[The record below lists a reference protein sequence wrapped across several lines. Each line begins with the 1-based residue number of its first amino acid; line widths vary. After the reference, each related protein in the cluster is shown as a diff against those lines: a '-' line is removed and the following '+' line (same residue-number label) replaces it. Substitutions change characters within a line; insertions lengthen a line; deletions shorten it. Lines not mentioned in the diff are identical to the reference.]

1 MRVILCHDAVMQQL
15 RGKVAVVTGA
25 ASGIGLALT
34 ERLRGEGMQVIGVD
48 LEGTDHVT
56 DVSDYESVAAL
67 ADHVFAEAGGIDVLC
82 NNAGVFAGGL
92 MWERPATDFTSTLG
106 VNLWGIL
113 NGIRAFVPRML
124 ASGRPGHIVNTV
136 SMAGLSTTP
145 YAGPYIVSKFA
156 AMAATEC
163 LAHDLAAIEAPIKVS
178 AVVPGSVA
186 TKIAT
191 SARHRPP
198 QLAAPRSED
207 AEFVESALAD
217 TTAQGS
223 APDDVAAMI
232 VDAIRSD
239 TFLVPTRADYVE
251 HLRER
256 YDALIERTLPPMRI
270 FG

>member
-1 MRVILCHDAVMQQL
+1 
-15 RGKVAVVTGA
+15 
-25 ASGIGLALT
+25 
-34 ERLRGEGMQVIGVD
+34 
-48 LEGTDHVT
+48 
-56 DVSDYESVAAL
+56 
-67 ADHVFAEAGGIDVLC
+67 VLC

-92 MWERPATDFTSTLG
+92 MWERPAADFTWTLG

-163 LAHDLAAIEAPIKVS
+163 LAHDLAAIDAPIKVS

-186 TKIAT
+186 TQIAT

-198 QLAAPRSED
+198 ELAAARSDD
-207 AEFVESALAD
+207 AAFVEAALAD
-217 TTAQGS
+217 TTAQGA

-239 TFLVPTRADYVE
+239 TFLVPTRDDYVV

-256 YDALIERTLPPMRI
+256 YDALIERTLPPMRM

>member
-1 MRVILCHDAVMQQL
+1 MEQL

-25 ASGIGLALT
+25 ASGIGLALA
-34 ERLRGEGMQVIGVD
+34 ERLTNEGMQVIGVD
-48 LEGTDHVT
+48 VEGTGHVT
-56 DVSDYESVAAL
+56 DVSDYDSVAAL
-67 ADHVFAEAGGIDVLC
+67 AENVFTTVGRVDVLC

-92 MWERPATDFTSTLG
+92 MWERPASDFTWTLG

-124 ASGRPGHIVNTV
+124 ASGRPGHVVNTV
-136 SMAGLSTTP
+136 SMAGLSTTA

-163 LAHDLAAIEAPIKVS
+163 LAHDLAAIGAPIRVS

-186 TKIAT
+186 TQIAT

-198 QLAAPRSED
+198 NLAATPSED
-207 AEFVESALAD
+207 AEFVAQALAD
-217 TTAQGS
+217 TTARGV
-223 APDDVAAMI
+223 APEDVAAMI
-232 VDAIRSD
+232 VDTIRSE
-239 TFLVPTRADYVE
+239 TFLVPTRGDYVD
-251 HLRER
+251 HLRQR
-256 YDALIERTLPPMRI
+256 CDSLIDRELPPMRE